1 MSSLS
6 ELVVENIEIWTSS
19 ENVKRSGRG
28 RSANSRSNLY
38 GVGKLRDLILELAI
52 KGRLVTQDESED
64 PAENI
69 LKKIELDRVK
79 PNALGARSK
88 KNSVSNI
95 SQNIDS
101 VKLPVGWTIACLGD
115 VVEIIRGITFPGS
128 EKSRLPE
135 PGRIA
140 CLRTTNVQDQIDWD
154 DMLYI
159 GEKFVSRENQLL
171 KPKDIVMSMANSR
184 ELVGKVAL
192 VNAVSEKT
200 TFGGFLG
207 VLRTSSINPDFLMIF
222 LRAPSTRAS
231 LIESSIQTTNIANI
245 SLAKLNP
252 LVFAIPPLAE
262 QSRIANKVNELM
274 SICDQLETLSI
285 DSASHHQN
293 IVRAFLS
300 RLTISSESLKESTDN
315 LRLVLDSLDELI
327 ISEAS
332 IESFKEAVFQLAI
345 MGKLVNQDENEPSA
359 SVLLGEI
366 NEDKRHAV
374 NSGRIDGKSDP
385 VSQSEL
391 PFSLPDNWCWVRLA
405 DVSGYIQYGFN
416 DSANPTNKEPLLLR
430 ITDIQDD
437 QVNWNSVPGCNAS
450 IQDVQNYVLR
460 NGDIVIARTGG
471 TIGKSYLV
479 RGLNGVAIFAS
490 YLIRIGSIPKISPEY
505 KKIFFSSPLYWQ
517 QLISSS
523 MGTGQPNV
531 NGTALKKL
539 LFPLP
544 PLGEQHRIVAKVNQL
559 INICDDL
566 KTKINQSSLLQQKI
580 ADVLVDQLLA

>member
-1 MSSLS
+1 MNSLS
-6 ELVVENIEIWTSS
+6 ELVLENIEIWTSS
-19 ENVKRSGRG
+19 ENFKRSGRG
-28 RSANSRSNLY
+28 RSPNPRSNLY
-38 GVGKLRDLILELAI
+38 GVSKLRDLILELAI

-64 PAENI
+64 PAESI

-79 PNALGARSK
+79 TNALGPRSNRK
-88 KNSVSNI
+88 SVSNI
-95 SQNIDS
+95 SRNIDS
-101 VKLPVGWTIACLGD
+101 VKLPVGWTIARLSD

-140 CLRTTNVQDQIDWD
+140 CLRTTNVQDQINWD
-154 DMLYI
+154 DLLYI
-159 GEKFVSRENQLL
+159 GEKFVSRENQILQ
-171 KPKDIVMSMANSR
+171 PKDIVMSMANSR

-192 VNAVSEKT
+192 VNTVSEKT

-207 VLRTSSINPDFLMIF
+207 VLRTTSINPDFLMIF

-231 LIESSIQTTNIANI
+231 LIESSSQTTNIANI

-262 QSRIANKVNELM
+262 QGRIANKVNELM

-285 DSASHHQN
+285 DSASSHQN

-300 RLTISSESLKESTDN
+300 RLITSQSLKESTDN
-315 LRLVLDSLDELI
+315 LRLVLASLDELI

-345 MGKLVNQDENEPSA
+345 MGKLVNQDENESSA
-359 SVLLGEI
+359 SVLLDEI

-374 NSGRIDGKSDP
+374 DSRRRDGKSVP
-385 VSQSEL
+385 ISQNEL
-391 PFSLPDNWCWVRLA
+391 PFSLPDNWSWARLA

-416 DSANPTNKEPLLLR
+416 DSANPINKEPLLLR

-450 IQDVQNYVLR
+450 IQDVQNYILR

-479 RGLNGVAIFAS
+479 RDLNSVAIFAS
-490 YLIRIGSIPKISPEY
+490 YLIRVGSIPNISPEY
-505 KKIFFSSPLYWQ
+505 KKIFFNSPLYWR

-566 KTKINQSSLLQQKI
+566 KIKINQSSLLQQKI
-580 ADVLVDQLLA
+580 ADVLVDQSLA